1 MSERERKTR
10 KATAKSN
17 LNLLQHFSAAAAA
30 YKDLD
35 KNRKRERWR
44 RKKNFCVYLVL
55 MSYLRRL
62 LWAVFVTTNIDEIQ
76 RFLGTKKFF
85 LFWSN
90 AFGIKRGIFSPCTVT
105 QSEMSWSIEK
115 LIIYRFLSGRK
126 FDFFMSRYNFLNQ
139 QSSSSLAA
147 SIEPQFVVAQ
157 N

>member
-1 MSERERKTR
+1 MNFLPSPHSSSHIYLRTHIPVFFLKMSERERKTR

-76 RFLGTKKFF
+76 RFLGTKKM
-85 LFWSN
+85 LAS
-90 AFGIKRGIFSPCTVT
+90 FSDR
-105 QSEMSWSIEK
+105 M
-115 LIIYRFLSGRK
+115 L
-126 FDFFMSRYNFLNQ
+126 
-139 QSSSSLAA
+139 LA
-147 SIEPQFVVAQ
+147 
-157 N
+157 